1 MKIKVFYPDPD
12 GSIRFSKQE
21 LQALLD
27 EVYKEGYND
36 ARPYYWNSP
45 SWTWTNS
52 PNITTTPYV
61 TYTTVSSSNAT
72 TASNSCTTYNP
83 DTPHTNTLNA
93 AGQVLTMASS
103 EEAPEPKTYQ
113 IEFKNDQKLKVS

>member
-36 ARPYYWNSP
+36 AKPHYWQSPYWSNSG
-45 SWTWTNS
+45 T
-52 PNITTTPYV
+52 ITTTLPYI
-61 TYTTVSSSNAT
+61 TYSSSNSVSSSNSLSSTAAVSNKNIPSTYT
-72 TASNSCTTYNP
+72 TAEQ
-83 DTPHTNTLNA
+83 TLVVN
-93 AGQVLTMASS
+93 G
-103 EEAPEPKTYQ
+103 EDIPAPQEYQ
-113 IEFKNDQKLKVS
+113 IKFETVET

>member
-36 ARPYYWNSP
+36 AKPYYWQSPYWSNSG
-45 SWTWTNS
+45 T
-52 PNITTTPYV
+52 ITTTPYITYSSSNSLSSTTTV
-61 TYTTVSSSNAT
+61 SNKDVPSTYTTARQTLVANGENIP
-72 TASNSCTTYNP
+72 AS
-83 DTPHTNTLNA
+83 
-93 AGQVLTMASS
+93 Q
-103 EEAPEPKTYQ
+103 EYQ
-113 IEFKNDQKLKVS
+113 IKFETVET

>member
-36 ARPYYWNSP
+36 AKPYYWQSPYWSNSG
-45 SWTWTNS
+45 T
-52 PNITTTPYV
+52 ITTTPYI
-61 TYTTVSSSNAT
+61 TYSSSNSSNS
-72 TASNSCTTYNP
+72 TASISNENILHTYTYKGEDIP
-83 DTPHTNTLNA
+83 
-93 AGQVLTMASS
+93 
-103 EEAPEPKTYQ
+103 APQEYQ
-113 IEFKNDQKLKVS
+113 IKFESA